1 MTGETPE
8 VRSDKREPK
17 MAAMSAMAAM
27 ADMVAMA
34 AMPAIAAMAA
44 MTAMAASICIQILKR
59 KAMYIGRN
67 AQNLK
72 KWPRTYILL

>member
-8 VRSDKREPK
+8 VHCDKREPK

-27 ADMVAMA
+27 AEMVAMA
-34 AMPAIAAMAA
+34 AMPAMAA

>member
-1 MTGETPE
+1 
-8 VRSDKREPK
+8 

-27 ADMVAMA
+27 AEMVAMA
-34 AMPAIAAMAA
+34 ARAA

-72 KWPRTYILL
+72 KLADLY